1 MLSTG
6 KNDFKE
12 WSQKDQI
19 IVRNQ
24 FLNGDGLD
32 KIGKNCH
39 RHAKNVCLELMRQG
53 LIQEENNIA
62 KNHIRFETP
71 YNLRYARKLDYDTSS
86 EYTPSECDDE
96 SELSEYEECDDESA
110 LSEYESEC
118 SSVSETNE
126 LEVTDSSDEFDLYN
140 ITQQVDI
147 IFENI
152 CKIRNYLKSFV
163 K

>member
-1 MLSTG
+1 MMSTG
-6 KNDFKE
+6 KNDFNE
-12 WSQKDQI
+12 WTQKDQI

-86 EYTPSECDDE
+86 EYTPSECDSE
-96 SELSEYEECDDESA
+96 SELSDYEECDSD
-110 LSEYESEC
+110 YESEC
-118 SSVSETNE
+118 SSVCSATNE
-126 LEVTDSSDEFDLYN
+126 MIPSDEEFDLYN
-140 ITQQVDI
+140 IKQQVDI
-147 IFENI
+147 MFKHVS
-152 CKIRNYLKSFV
+152 KIRNYLKSFV

>member
-12 WSQKDQI
+12 WTQKDKI

-86 EYTPSECDDE
+86 EYTPSECD
-96 SELSEYEECDDESA
+96 SEEDLSD
-110 LSEYESEC
+110 YESEC
-118 SSVSETNE
+118 SDCPSICSETNE
-126 LEVTDSSDEFDLYN
+126 ITEVDTEANEDEFDLYN
-140 ITQQVDI
+140 IKQQVDI
-147 IFENI
+147 LFDNVRT
-152 CKIRNYLKSFV
+152 IRNYLKSFV